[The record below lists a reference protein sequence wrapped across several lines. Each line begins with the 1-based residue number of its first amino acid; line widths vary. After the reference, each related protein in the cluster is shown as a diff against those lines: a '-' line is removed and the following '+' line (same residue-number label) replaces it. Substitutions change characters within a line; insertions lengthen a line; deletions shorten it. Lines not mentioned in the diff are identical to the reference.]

1 MEPLGFSGQVKLTPL
16 EEKLFGVFRQA
27 AVKSGKPVVLRVAGG
42 WVRDKVGPREQ
53 ILGREN
59 DDIDIALDC
68 MMGAEFAALVQQVYA
83 ESTGAAA
90 KGFGVIKAN
99 PDKSKHLEAATIQLE
114 GYSRLTQ
121 ASGSTSST
129 CEKRSTPKTPASPPS
144 TSVRHSRMPSAET

>member
-1 MEPLGFSGQVKLTPL
+1 MFITNRLLRRTFNFFGKMEPIGFTGQVKLTPL

-27 AVKSGKPVVLRVAGG
+27 AAKSGKPVVLRVAGG
-42 WVRDKVGPREQ
+42 WVRDKVSWFYRE

-83 ESTGAAA
+83 EATGSTA

-114 GYSRLTQ
+114 G
-121 ASGSTSST
+121 
-129 CEKRSTPKTPASPPS
+129 
-144 TSVRHSRMPSAET
+144 